1 MITIRSARLD
11 DVDTLYKICLETG
24 DAGGDATA
32 LHDDP
37 ELLGHIF
44 AAPYAI
50 FEPSLAF
57 VAEDGEGVGGY
68 VLGALDT
75 DAFADTLERDWWP
88 KLRERYPETAAW
100 RPDDQRMVTY
110 IHHPPPVAPEVYAD
124 YPSHLHIDLL
134 PRMQGQGL
142 GGRIIRTLL
151 DSLRAQGSSGVHLH
165 VWARNERAIGFYRH
179 LGFQQVEA
187 SDTGFTLGMAL

>member
-1 MITIRSARLD
+1 MIRAARLE
-11 DVDTLYKICLETG
+11 DVDALYKICLETG
-24 DAGGDATA
+24 DSGDDATT
-32 LHDDP
+32 LYDDP

-57 VAEDGEGVGGY
+57 VAEDAEGAGGY

-75 DAFADTLERDWWP
+75 RAFADTLERDWWP
-88 KLRERYPETAAW
+88 KLRERYPETAPR
-100 RPDDQRMVTY
+100 RPADQDKVTH
-110 IHHPPPVAPEVYAD
+110 IHHPPGIPDSLYAD

-142 GGRIIRTLL
+142 GGKIMRTLL
-151 DSLRAQGSSGVHLH
+151 DALRAQGSRGVHLQ
-165 VWARNERAIGFYRH
+165 VWARNQRAIGFYRH
-179 LGFQQVEA
+179 LGFTEIGR
-187 SDTGFTLGMAL
+187 DDDGFTLGIAC